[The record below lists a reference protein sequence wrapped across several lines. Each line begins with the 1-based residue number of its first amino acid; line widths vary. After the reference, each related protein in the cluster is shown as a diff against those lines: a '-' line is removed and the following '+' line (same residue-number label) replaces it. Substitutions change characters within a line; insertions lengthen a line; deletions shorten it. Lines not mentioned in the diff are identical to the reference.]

1 MGAVMATIEI
11 DQHTAEMLRAKA
23 EARGLSLDDYLRLLA
38 EVDAPNID
46 AANPRVTL
54 NGAASLAGPVI
65 GKIEGAQLFTAPDT
79 PEIDRILDEL
89 AQGGESLSPLPVS
102 FSRKDIYFDHD

>member
-38 EVDAPNID
+38 EIDAPNID
-46 AANPRVTL
+46 ATNPRVTL
-54 NGAASLAGPVI
+54 NG
-65 GKIEGAQLFTAPDT
+65 
-79 PEIDRILDEL
+79 IDQILDEL

>member
-11 DQHTAEMLRAKA
+11 DQHTAETLRAKA
-23 EARGLSLDDYLRLLA
+23 EAMGLSLDDYLRLLA
-38 EVDAPNID
+38 EIDAPNID

-54 NGAASLAGPVI
+54 NG
-65 GKIEGAQLFTAPDT
+65 
-79 PEIDRILDEL
+79 IDRILDEL
-89 AQGGESLSPLPVS
+89 AQGGESLKPLPVS